1 MNNNVVIVG
10 GGPAGMSAATE
21 LSNFGIESTVLDE
34 APKVGGVIY
43 RGPWRKTETLPHLD
57 EKLTEAI
64 DCLQQNYLN
73 NTQFINFKSQTRVLG
88 PLGKQ
93 QLLVARD
100 DHLSTIDYDL
110 LLLATGCQERAIPF
124 PGWQLPGVMLLGA
137 LQLQIKSGLVRPGN
151 RVLIAGTGP
160 LLVLVACQLHKAG
173 CEIEAIYEAC
183 EFSALAKESL
193 AILNRPQQALDGLSM
208 MWYLRTHKI
217 PLRYGWGIVN
227 AQGKNQVHGA
237 TVAPYNKNW
246 EPDVSKAVE
255 HKVDTVG
262 IGYGFSARSQLAQ
275 LIGLEVTYDYMNG
288 TIPVTDSYQNSSN
301 SNIYCA
307 GDSAKI
313 AGADAAMLEGKIAAW
328 AIANKIGK
336 LNTIELEKKIKVAR
350 KTLARFYRFRKGFD
364 NSSYRKFG
372 LLSLPHAETVIC
384 RCEQVKREAID
395 KAIAQGCRDI
405 VTLKMRTR
413 ITMGDCQ
420 GKVCSHYCYDRLSKE
435 GFEQEQG
442 LVRPRF
448 PLDPIPFSILEESQ

>member
-1 MNNNVVIVG
+1 MKNEVVIVG
-10 GGPAGMSAATE
+10 GGPAGMSAASE
-21 LSNFGIESTVLDE
+21 LSSFDIVSTVLDE

-43 RGPWRKTETLPHLD
+43 RGPWRKTESLPHLD
-57 EKLTEAI
+57 EKLTGAI
-64 DCLQQNYLN
+64 SRLQQDYIN
-73 NTQFINFKSQTRVLG
+73 NTQFIHFKSQTRVLG
-88 PLGKQ
+88 PIGDQ
-93 QLLVARD
+93 QLLIAKD
-100 DHLSTIDYDL
+100 NNLSTVDYDY

-124 PGWQLPGVMLLGA
+124 PGWELPGVMLLGA
-137 LQLQIKSGLVRPGN
+137 IQLQIKSGLVRPGN
-151 RVLIAGTGP
+151 KVLIAGTGP

-173 CEIEAIYEAC
+173 CKIEAIYEAC

-208 MWYLRTHKI
+208 MWYLKKHKI

-227 AQGKNQVHGA
+227 AEGENQVHRA
-237 TVAPYNKNW
+237 TVAPYNKDW
-246 EPDVSKAVE
+246 EPDVSQAVE

-275 LIGLEVTYDYMNG
+275 LIGLDVVYDYMNG
-288 TIPVTDSYQNSSN
+288 TIPITDDYQNSSN
-301 SNIYCA
+301 SRVYCA

-336 LNTIELEKKIKVAR
+336 LTDAELERKVKTAR

-364 NSSYRKFG
+364 NSSYRKLG
-372 LLSLPHAETVIC
+372 LLSLPKAETIIC
-384 RCEQVKREAID
+384 RCEQIKREAID
-395 KAIAQGCRDI
+395 DAIAQGCRDI

-435 GFEQEQG
+435 GFEEEQG

-448 PLDPIPFSILEESQ
+448 PLDPIPFSILEEN